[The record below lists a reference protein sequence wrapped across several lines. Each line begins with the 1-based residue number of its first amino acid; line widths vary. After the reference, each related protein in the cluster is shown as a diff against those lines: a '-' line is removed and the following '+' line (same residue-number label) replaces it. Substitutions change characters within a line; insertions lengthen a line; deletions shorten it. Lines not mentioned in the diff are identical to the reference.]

1 MKESWWQFM
10 DFIRIILHIAFL
22 YLLLFFG
29 NAVQTIFQLSI
40 PGSVLGMLFLFFL
53 LKSGIVK
60 LDWIKEGTSLLL
72 KHLTLFFIP
81 VTVGFMEYLDMFSGR
96 GILLIVVTILSTALV
111 MGLSGFV
118 SERLVK
124 RKEVQQYE

>member
-1 MKESWWQFM
+1 M

-81 VTVGFMEYLDMFSGR
+81 VTVGFMEYLDLFSGR
-96 GILLIVVTILSTALV
+96 GILLLVVTILSTALV

>member
-96 GILLIVVTILSTALV
+96 GILLLVVTILSTALV

>member
-1 MKESWWQFM
+1 M

-96 GILLIVVTILSTALV
+96 GILLLVVTILSTALV

>member
-1 MKESWWQFM
+1 M

-22 YLLLFFG
+22 YLLLFLG
-29 NAVQTIFQLSI
+29 NAVQDIFQLSI

-81 VTVGFMEYLDMFSGR
+81 VTVGFMEYLDLFSGR
-96 GILLIVVTILSTALV
+96 GILLLVVTILSTALV